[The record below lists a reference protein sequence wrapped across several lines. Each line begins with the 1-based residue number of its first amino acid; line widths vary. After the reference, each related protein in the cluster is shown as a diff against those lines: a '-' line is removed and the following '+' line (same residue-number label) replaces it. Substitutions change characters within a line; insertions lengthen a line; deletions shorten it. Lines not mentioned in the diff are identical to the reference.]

1 MLSMSSSPNGEPK
14 QPANRVV
21 LDASAILALLYE
33 ETGHDVVSAALHNA
47 AISAINVAE
56 VLSKLAETGMPVME
70 MHEAIDDLG
79 LTIVPFDVDLSYTV
93 GLLRPAT
100 KAQGLSLGDRAC
112 LALARRLGV
121 PALTADQAWKGVSVG
136 VDIQVVR

>member
-1 MLSMSSSPNGEPK
+1 MSSSPNGELK

-21 LDASAILALLYE
+21 LDASAILALLYR
-33 ETGHDVVSAALHNA
+33 ETGDDVVAAALNGA
-47 AISAINVAE
+47 AVSTVNVAE
-56 VLSKLAETGMPVME
+56 VLSKLADTGMPVAE
-70 MHEAIDDLG
+70 MREAIDDLG
-79 LTIVPFDVDLSYTV
+79 LTIVPFDVDLSYAV

-100 KAQGLSLGDRAC
+100 KGQGLSLSDRAC

>member
-1 MLSMSSSPNGEPK
+1 MSSSPNGELK

-21 LDASAILALLYE
+21 LDASAILALLYR
-33 ETGHDVVSAALHNA
+33 ETGDDVVAAALNGA
-47 AISAINVAE
+47 AVSTVNVAE
-56 VLSKLAETGMPVME
+56 VLSKLADTGMPVAE
-70 MHEAIDDLG
+70 MREAIDDLV
-79 LTIVPFDVDLSYTV
+79 LTIVPFDVDLSYAA
-93 GLLRPAT
+93 GLLRPMT

-121 PALTADQAWKGVSVG
+121 PALTADQAWKEVSVG